1 MRLCLPLN
9 KGKRAQMEMIGLVVI
24 VILIT
29 IGMLFMAQ
37 FAFKED
43 KQKKIFTRELLAY
56 STMSALMKTTISDP
70 YCTTGYGGETFPQV
84 EKDLLED
91 CADNW
96 DTKDDCGDSLYQCGN
111 THSCCYLE
119 QKSAELLNETLGKW
133 GKRYELKSTLFK
145 LGDNPLGTSLIVVK
159 NHPAGCPVTLE
170 RDTSK
175 PFFLNTNL
183 GLVES
188 VLYICN

>member
-1 MRLCLPLN
+1 MKLPLSLA
-9 KGKRAQMEMIGLVVI
+9 KSKWGQMEIIGLVII

-43 KQKKIFTRELLAY
+43 KQKRIFTRELLAY
-56 STMSALMKTTISDP
+56 STMSALMKTTITDTT
-70 YCTTGYGGETFPQV
+70 CATGYGVETSPQV

-91 CADNW
+91 CADNY
-96 DTKDDCGDSLYQCGN
+96 DTRENCGDSLYQCGN
-111 THSCCYLE
+111 THSCCYLN
-119 QKSAELLNETLGKW
+119 QTLSKLLNATIGDGLLN
-133 GKRYELKSTLFK
+133 KRYELRSHLFV
-145 LGDNPLGTSLIVVK
+145 LGNEKGVPLVNVVSSRG
-159 NHPAGCPVTLE
+159 GCPLVE

-175 PFFLNTNL
+175 PFFLNTKL

>member
-1 MRLCLPLN
+1 MKLHLSLA
-9 KGKRAQMEMIGLVVI
+9 KSKVGQMEIIGLVII

-56 STMSALMKTTISDP
+56 STMSALMKTTITDTT
-70 YCTTGYGGETFPQV
+70 CATGYGVETSPQI

-91 CADNW
+91 CADNH
-96 DTKDDCGDSLYQCGN
+96 DTREICGDSLYRCGN
-111 THSCCYLE
+111 THSCCYLN
-119 QKSAELLNETLGKW
+119 QTISKLLNESLGKW
-133 GKRYELKSTLFK
+133 GKRYELKSNLFI
-145 LGDNPLGTSLIVVK
+145 LGNAQGTPLVSVVSSRG
-159 NHPAGCPVTLE
+159 GCPLRE

-175 PFFLNTNL
+175 PFFLNTKL

>member
-1 MRLCLPLN
+1 MHLSSA
-9 KGKRAQMEMIGLVVI
+9 KSKKAQMEMIGLVVI

-56 STMSALMKTTISDP
+56 STMSALMKTTISDST
-70 YCTTGYGGETFPQV
+70 CASGYGVETSPQI

-91 CADNW
+91 CADNQ
-96 DTKDDCGDSLYQCGN
+96 DTRENCGDSMYQCGN
-111 THSCCYLE
+111 THSCCYLN
-119 QKSAELLNETLGKW
+119 QIMTALLDETLGKW
-133 GKRYELKSTLFK
+133 GKRYELKSILFRV
-145 LGDNPLGTSLIVVK
+145 GDSQGILLINVK
-159 NHPAGCPVTLE
+159 NEKGGCPLTME

-175 PFFLNTNL
+175 PFFLNTKA

>member
-1 MRLCLPLN
+1 MTKLHLSGART
-9 KGKRAQMEMIGLVVI
+9 KRAQMEMIGLVVI

-56 STMSALMKTTISDP
+56 STMSALMKTTISDST
-70 YCTTGYGGETFPQV
+70 CASGYGVETSPQI

-91 CADNW
+91 CADNY
-96 DTKDDCGDSLYQCGN
+96 DTLKNCGDSMYQCGN
-111 THSCCYLE
+111 IHSCCYLN
-119 QKSAELLNETLGKW
+119 QTITNLLSETIGER
-133 GKRYELKSTLFK
+133 GKRYELKSILFRV
-145 LGDNPLGTSLIVVK
+145 GDPQGILLVNVK
-159 NHPAGCPVTLE
+159 NEKGGCPLTME

-175 PFFLNTNL
+175 PFFLNTKM

>member
-1 MRLCLPLN
+1 
-9 KGKRAQMEMIGLVVI
+9 MEIIGLVII

-29 IGMLFMAQ
+29 LGMLFMAQ

-56 STMSALMKTTISDP
+56 SAMSALMKTTISDST
-70 YCTTGYGGETFPQV
+70 CASGYGVETSPQI

-91 CADNW
+91 CADNY
-96 DTKDDCGDSLYQCGN
+96 DTMKNCGDSMYQCGN
-111 THSCCYLE
+111 THSCCYLA
-119 QKSAELLNETLGKW
+119 QTMAVLLNETLGEW
-133 GKRYELKSTLFK
+133 GKHYELKSTL
-145 LGDNPLGTSLIVVK
+145 LMVGNPKGIPLVDIK
-159 NHPAGCPVTLE
+159 NQKGGCPLIE

-175 PFFLNTNL
+175 PFFINTKM